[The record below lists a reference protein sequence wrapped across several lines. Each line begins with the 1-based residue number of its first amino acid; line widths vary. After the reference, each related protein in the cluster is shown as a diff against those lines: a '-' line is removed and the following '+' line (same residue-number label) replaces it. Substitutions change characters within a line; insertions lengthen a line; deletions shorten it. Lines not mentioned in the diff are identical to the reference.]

1 MKDPIKLL
9 RERKDEIFQ
18 QYNRLLKMDYNS
30 SQNTTSKQVL
40 EFRESK
46 KADLDKMKELIDSYN
61 EAINCIVGCTNLSL

>member
-9 RERKDEIFQ
+9 RERKDEIFE
-18 QYNRLLKMDYNS
+18 QYNRLLKMDYNTS
-30 SQNTTSKQVL
+30 GGMTSKQVL